1 MTALLRRPLILVVD
15 DNEDNREIAAQGL
28 EYYGFRV
35 ETAVDGEEALRKAAA
50 LLPEVVVMDL
60 AMPVVDGWTAT
71 ATLKSNPYLNHI
83 CVIVVT
89 AHAMPGETERAFAA
103 GCDRL
108 MVKPVGPEALAEAV
122 AKSCA
127 ARPARTA

>member
-1 MTALLRRPLILVVD
+1 VTALVRRPLVLVVD
-15 DNEDNREIAAQGL
+15 DHQDSRDAAAQGL
-28 EYYGFRV
+28 SYYGFRV
-35 ETAVDGEEALRKAAA
+35 ETAADGEEALRKAAG

-71 ATLKSNPYLNHI
+71 ATLKSNPYLRHI
-83 CVIVVT
+83 SVIVVT
-89 AHAMPGETERAFAA
+89 AHAMPGEAERAFAA
-103 GCDRL
+103 GCDRF

-122 AKSCA
+122 AKACA